1 METTKNYSMIDGKY
15 VIEKLGKGVQVL
27 LCDLTS
33 MRVMDC
39 NVMAVGAINSFIPR
53 ADCKW
58 FAVTEVTNE

>member
-1 METTKNYSMIDGKY
+1 METTKTYTMTDGKY

-39 NVMAVGAINSFIPR
+39 NVMTVGAINSFIPR
-53 ADCKW
+53 TDCKW
-58 FAVTEVTNE
+58 FAVTEVESE